1 MTVAAQLERTL
12 HEQIPLARAM
22 GVRVANYDGVTLQL
36 AAPLAPNVNHKLTAF
51 GGSLYTLAVLCGWG
65 LLHLKLAEAGVRR
78 HIVIQEGA
86 IRYLLPVAE
95 ELRAEC
101 RVDGAAFARV
111 LHTLE
116 RRDRAR
122 IALDVAIVKGSY
134 TAVEFSGKYVVHS

>member
-65 LLHLKLAEAGVRR
+65 LLHLKLAEAGVHR

-101 RVDGAAFARV
+101 RVEDAAFARV

-122 IALDVAIVKGSY
+122 IAVDVGVLQGGY
-134 TAVEFSGKYVVHS
+134 TAVQFSGKYVIHS